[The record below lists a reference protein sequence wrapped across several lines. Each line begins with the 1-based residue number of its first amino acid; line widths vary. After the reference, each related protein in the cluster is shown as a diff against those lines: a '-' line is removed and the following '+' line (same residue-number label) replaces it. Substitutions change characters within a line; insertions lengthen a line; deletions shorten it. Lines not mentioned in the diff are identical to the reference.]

1 MSETVKII
9 LMVLLTIGAF
19 MLSRYI
25 AGWQMNKAGKSIL
38 RDLKEK
44 KAFDP
49 ESAVAL
55 PYCKSRM
62 FRVGLRDYRPRV
74 MEQLVKHDVVRILE
88 GEKYYLREGRNLSE
102 KGDRTDL

>member
-9 LMVLLTIGAF
+9 LMLLLTIGAF
-19 MLSRYI
+19 IISRLI
-25 AGWQMNKAGKSIL
+25 AGWQMNRAGEFII
-38 RDLKEK
+38 RDLKKK
-44 KAFDP
+44 KAFDA
-49 ESAVAL
+49 ESAAEL

-102 KGDRTDL
+102 EGDRTDV

>member
-1 MSETVKII
+1 MSETVKVV
-9 LMVLLTIGAF
+9 LMALLTIGAF

-25 AGWQMNKAGKSIL
+25 AGWQMNRAGKSIL

-44 KAFDP
+44 KAFDS

>member
-1 MSETVKII
+1 MSETVKIV

-19 MLSRYI
+19 MISRRI
-25 AGWQMNKAGKSIL
+25 AGWQMNKAGESII

-49 ESAVAL
+49 ESAVEL

-62 FRVGLRDYRPRV
+62 FRIGLRDYRPRM

-88 GEKYYLREGRNLSE
+88 GGKYYLREGRNLSE
-102 KGDRTDL
+102 KGDGADS